1 LPYLNKFSAH
11 NFILRD
17 WLALDRTILANERT
31 ILSFTRT
38 ALVLILA
45 GMTFIR
51 FFGANSWSALGY
63 LTLAV
68 GVILWLTGFRI
79 YLGRKKNY
87 HAYVTELQTEENDE
101 QEKGEK
107 YVPTSLR

>member
-1 LPYLNKFSAH
+1 MLAFYTNRFSAH
-11 NFILRD
+11 RFILRD

-51 FFGANSWSALGY
+51 FFGANRWSDLGYVTLALG
-63 LTLAV
+63 V
-68 GVILWLTGFRI
+68 VLWLVGFRF
-79 YLGRKKNY
+79 YLKRKRDY
-87 HAYVTELQTEENDE
+87 HAYVDELKREERDDAAA
-101 QEKGEK
+101 
-107 YVPTSLR
+107 SL

>member
-1 LPYLNKFSAH
+1 MPYLNKFSAH

-45 GMTFIR
+45 GIE
-51 FFGANSWSALGY
+51 G
-63 LTLAV
+63 
-68 GVILWLTGFRI
+68 
-79 YLGRKKNY
+79 
-87 HAYVTELQTEENDE
+87 
-101 QEKGEK
+101 
-107 YVPTSLR
+107 